1 MSPIHAVIIAGGTG
15 QRLGGVRK
23 GDIRIGGLRLIERVA
38 AAMGPVETLL
48 VAVGPTPNETRIP
61 PPNLPLKRGR
71 DATGAFGEIAI
82 PDLDAPVGGPLAGL
96 AAAVD
101 YLARGGVTDG
111 LLLSSSVDTP
121 FLPDDYAS
129 VLAQALEDAA
139 AGYAAWG
146 DQFYPPNALW
156 RLSALQALPD
166 KVRANAAPASLKA
179 LLRML
184 GAVEVDWQARAT
196 ENPFANLNTVGDLV
210 SLGRRAKNAPL
221 SRLIHKRDD

>member
-23 GDIRIGGLRLIERVA
+23 GDIRIVGVPLIERVA
-38 AAMGPVETLL
+38 AAMGPVESML
-48 VAVGPTPNETRIP
+48 VAVGPVDEGHGT
-61 PPNLPLKRGR
+61 LP
-71 DATGAFGEIAI
+71 GAVAVT
-82 PDLDAPVGGPLAGL
+82 DLHSPVGGPLAGL

-101 YLARGGVTDG
+101 CLARGGVTDG

-121 FLPDDYAS
+121 FLPDVYAS
-129 VLAQALEDAA
+129 VLAQSLGDAA

-156 RLSALQALPD
+156 QLSALQALPD
-166 KVRANAAPASLKA
+166 QVRADTAPASLKA
-179 LLRML
+179 LLRAS
-184 GAVEVDWQARAT
+184 GAVSVDWQSRAT
-196 ENPFANLNTVGDLV
+196 ENPFANLNTVADLV